1 MSSATDSAGGT
12 AGSPVSS
19 VHAATTLALWAAAWQ
34 GGAPSDDVLAAL
46 EATGFRA
53 GARALS
59 VEAASVTGLPGPGS
73 GSSGSA
79 TLLPLLRG
87 GGIPELLLPAAG
99 DLRGLAPAGR
109 LTVAALDAGAVVV
122 LPDDGIGIVP
132 IHGQWRAD
140 WCPGGHPAPDLRT
153 ADHELDDAIREAT
166 QRLAAADLARD
177 AGSPRERVAQVML
190 AERVL
195 TPPGTPPRASA
206 LLAKAISLHA
216 LLAVAENHDTAAVN
230 SFELAVVDDALRP
243 LALAVR
249 DGRRAAVAD
258 ACTAL
263 VARARV

>member
-1 MSSATDSAGGT
+1 MSSATDPAREVPRAPT
-12 AGSPVSS
+12 SS

-34 GGAPSDDVLAAL
+34 GGAPSDDVLGAL

-59 VEAASVTGLPGPGS
+59 DEAAAATGLPGPGS

-99 DLRGLAPAGR
+99 DLRGLPPGGR

-122 LPDDGIGIVP
+122 LPGDGIGIVP

-140 WCPGGHPAPDLRT
+140 RCPGGHPAPDVRT
-153 ADHELDDAIREAT
+153 AGHELDDAIQEAT
-166 QRLAAADLARD
+166 RRLAAAELARD
-177 AGSPRERVAQVML
+177 AGSPRDRVAEVML
-190 AERVL
+190 AERVF
-195 TPPGTPPRASA
+195 TPPGTPARASA

-216 LLAVAENHDTAAVN
+216 LLVVAENHDTAAVN

-243 LALAVR
+243 LARAVR

-258 ACTAL
+258 ACAAL
-263 VARARV
+263 AARARV